1 MNLKYGHA
9 PYNFIN
15 FPEKVKNR
23 EEKLPKHNIFYE
35 DLKTGYIEYELKTE
49 TPLFIGMGK
58 NAEGEAEGFT
68 INNTKAI
75 PGGTLRGRVRSNA
88 EILSFSFPEFIE
100 NRKFSYRDIAGKTIL
115 KKKYMEK
122 LLTNKGSNN
131 INSNVKVGMVRRIG
145 NEFFI
150 FPSKQIT
157 YMHNNLEMKKEFF
170 VIDEFRLKNGLG
182 QCVKGIEW
190 MYEGIAENVIK
201 IENEISDIN
210 NEIKK
215 LYESRK
221 IEGEIRKNIGEKY
234 KKLAENKFNDKREEE
249 EFFTYLR
256 KICDEEIVKK
266 FKNKMLKWKLK
277 EKEWGLFLKNNEKKG
292 GKKNYELKQKVSIV
306 EDNGR
311 ILKISKDE
319 NLGIEVILYNSNYI
333 RGKRKHYI
341 IPVNYNNDIRNAIK
355 IDDNIVYNYEKE
367 REKNKLGKDF
377 ELKNKKIFFYKE
389 SEGNIIGI
397 GKTPYLRLSY
407 ENSIHEFRTKDDKR
421 LDYIQGLFG
430 FTRIKN
436 NYKGRLSFTNLY
448 PKSNIKMGEKCEV
461 TLLKPQATSFQ
472 LYLTQPSIY
481 TDTVKKNDEVKEI
494 PQLKNK
500 KLRGLESLKELM
512 EVKDEND
519 KNKKNYNFYIKN
531 ELLTYADNEKTKL
544 RGQKFYWMK
553 PIEKINIVNNKNNKI
568 ATKFIPVDKNN
579 IFAGKIYFENLSD
592 EELGLLLL
600 SLKYNDKTYDNIGMG
615 KPYGYGRIK
624 IENIKLMTE
633 DKKKSFS
640 NFFDNQY
647 KDITEEI
654 ENLKKKFKNSM
665 NFGEYDQLNLIKDYL
680 KAKTKIIDDQENLKY
695 QDIKEFAN
703 RLPLPTIEEFF
714 ENQKK

>member
-115 KKKYMEK
+115 KKKYMKK

-277 EKEWGLFLKNNEKKG
+277 EKEWDLFLKNNEKKG

-311 ILKISKDE
+311 ILKISKE
-319 NLGIEVILYNSNYI
+319 
-333 RGKRKHYI
+333 K
-341 IPVNYNNDIRNAIK
+341 
-355 IDDNIVYNYEKE
+355 KE
-367 REKNKLGKDF
+367 R
-377 ELKNKKIFFYKE
+377 
-389 SEGNIIGI
+389 
-397 GKTPYLRLSY
+397 
-407 ENSIHEFRTKDDKR
+407 
-421 LDYIQGLFG
+421 
-430 FTRIKN
+430 
-436 NYKGRLSFTNLY
+436 
-448 PKSNIKMGEKCEV
+448 
-461 TLLKPQATSFQ
+461 
-472 LYLTQPSIY
+472 
-481 TDTVKKNDEVKEI
+481 
-494 PQLKNK
+494 
-500 KLRGLESLKELM
+500 
-512 EVKDEND
+512 
-519 KNKKNYNFYIKN
+519 
-531 ELLTYADNEKTKL
+531 
-544 RGQKFYWMK
+544 
-553 PIEKINIVNNKNNKI
+553 
-568 ATKFIPVDKNN
+568 
-579 IFAGKIYFENLSD
+579 
-592 EELGLLLL
+592 
-600 SLKYNDKTYDNIGMG
+600 
-615 KPYGYGRIK
+615 
-624 IENIKLMTE
+624 
-633 DKKKSFS
+633 
-640 NFFDNQY
+640 
-647 KDITEEI
+647 
-654 ENLKKKFKNSM
+654 
-665 NFGEYDQLNLIKDYL
+665 
-680 KAKTKIIDDQENLKY
+680 
-695 QDIKEFAN
+695 
-703 RLPLPTIEEFF
+703 
-714 ENQKK
+714 